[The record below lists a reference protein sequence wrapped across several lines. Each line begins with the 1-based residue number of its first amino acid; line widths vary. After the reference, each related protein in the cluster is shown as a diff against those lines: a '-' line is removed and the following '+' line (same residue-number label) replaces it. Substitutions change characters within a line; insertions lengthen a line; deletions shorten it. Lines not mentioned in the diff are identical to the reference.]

1 MLEMPEVIAEALAEP
16 VFETADEA
24 KERKIREAIAE
35 LRPTLQRDG
44 GDCQLVSVEGNVVKV
59 KMTGACVG
67 CIMASVTV
75 HGIQAKLSAKLGAP
89 LRVIP
94 IPVAGGL

>member
-1 MLEMPEVIAEALAEP
+1 MLEMHEQIGEALAEP
-16 VFETADEA
+16 ALETAEDA

-35 LRPTLQRDG
+35 LRPHLQRDG
-44 GDCQLVSVEGNVVKV
+44 GDCQLVAIEGNVVKI

-75 HGIQAKLSAKLGAP
+75 HGIQAKLIAKLGLP

-94 IPVAGGL
+94 IPVVGGM

>member
-1 MLEMPEVIAEALAEP
+1 MLEMPHEIAEVSAEP
-16 VFETADEA
+16 LIETADEA

-35 LRPTLQRDG
+35 LRPHLQRDG
-44 GDCQLVSVEGNVVKV
+44 GDCQLVSIEGNVVKI

-75 HGIQAKLSAKLGAP
+75 HGIQAKLVAKLGIP

-94 IPVAGGL
+94 IPVVGGR

>member
-1 MLEMPEVIAEALAEP
+1 MLEMPRETGEVSIEP
-16 VFETADEA
+16 APETAEEA

-35 LRPTLQRDG
+35 LRPVLLRDG
-44 GDCQLVSVEGNVVKV
+44 GDCQLVSIEGNVVKI

-75 HGIQAKLSAKLGAP
+75 HGIQAKLIAKLGMP

-94 IPVAGGL
+94 IPVVGG

>member
-1 MLEMPEVIAEALAEP
+1 MLEMPHEIAEVSAEP
-16 VFETADEA
+16 ALETAEEA

-35 LRPTLQRDG
+35 LRPHLQRDG
-44 GDCQLVSVEGNVVKV
+44 GDCQLAGIEGNVVKI

-75 HGIQAKLSAKLGAP
+75 HGIQAKLIAKLGMP

-94 IPVAGGL
+94 IPVAGGM

>member
-1 MLEMPEVIAEALAEP
+1 MLEMTNQVSEVSAEP
-16 VFETADEA
+16 APETADEA
-24 KERKIREAIAE
+24 KERKVREAINE
-35 LRPTLQRDG
+35 LRPHLQRDG
-44 GDCQLVSVEGNVVKV
+44 GDCQLVSIEGNVVKI

-75 HGIQAKLSAKLGAP
+75 HGIQAKLIAKLGMP

-94 IPVAGGL
+94 IPVVGGV